1 MCLFISHNFS
11 WIELSCDRVPLWCFL
26 GANAWQPLPVSL
38 TGGSSAVV
46 QSQQQCVKFTISHRT
61 HCRNYTYV
69 LTCVRT
75 VLRQVQS
82 VQNTYIY
89 YLYFIFLAITG
100 AVSPLITFLRCMFSL
115 QIRSMTACRQVTVC
129 WVILL
134 VWCRGAE
141 IQMWLQWNTTRRT
154 RGATLTE
161 VRQSALEVP
170 KS

>member
-1 MCLFISHNFS
+1 MY
-11 WIELSCDRVPLWCFL
+11 
-26 GANAWQPLPVSL
+26 SL
-38 TGGSSAVV
+38 VYAQYCG
-46 QSQQQCVKFTISHRT
+46 I
-61 HCRNYTYV
+61 
-69 LTCVRT
+69 
-75 VLRQVQS
+75 VQS

-141 IQMWLQWNTTRRT
+141 IQM
-154 RGATLTE
+154 
-161 VRQSALEVP
+161 
-170 KS
+170 

>member
-1 MCLFISHNFS
+1 MTAPPRLPH
-11 WIELSCDRVPLWCFL
+11 WRKLSCRPITAAVCQVHHLTQ
-26 GANAWQPLPVSL
+26 NALQKLHVCTHLCTHSIVA
-38 TGGSSAVV
+38 GSICS
-46 QSQQQCVKFTISHRT
+46 KIH
-61 HCRNYTYV
+61 
-69 LTCVRT
+69 
-75 VLRQVQS
+75 
-82 VQNTYIY
+82 TYIY

-100 AVSPLITFLRCMFSL
+100 AISPLITFLRCMFSL

-134 VWCRGAE
+134 VRCRGAE
-141 IQMWLQWNTTRRT
+141 IQMGLQWNTTRRT